1 MLETNLTVKE
11 IQTAIANTFN
21 VRKNVFIPNVSWG
34 YFKTHEAD
42 LVSIQ
47 NHYLYEYEIKRS
59 WSDFLADFKKDTTH
73 FEGKVFKFYYVV
85 PKSIVDK
92 CDEFLANYEWSEPYT
107 KEHGWPYDKYPC
119 GLLFYDEDPNE
130 WVGTKTNAPE
140 LARYTNSTN
149 KEYRLFLE
157 EENALMRLG
166 CMRLWSKNAL
176 NENKQD
182 IKTDEEK

>member
-1 MLETNLTVKE
+1 MLETNLTVRE
-11 IQTAIANTFN
+11 IQAAIANTFN
-21 VRKNVFIPNVSWG
+21 IRKNVFIPNVSWG

-85 PKSIVDK
+85 PESIAEK
-92 CDEFLANYEWSEPYT
+92 CADFLKNYDWPEPYT
-107 KEHGWPYDKYPC
+107 KKNWISQSPC
-119 GLLFYDEDPNE
+119 GLLYYTEDKNE
-130 WVGTKTNAPE
+130 WVGTRMNAPE
-140 LARYTNSTN
+140 LARYTDSTN
-149 KEYRLFLE
+149 KEYRLYLE